1 MSSTPKQILVVEDD
15 LDILDTFI
23 QVLEMAGYAA
33 TGAVNGQDALDKLV
47 TEPRPCMILLDL
59 MMPVMTGWELHARL
73 AADPILASI
82 PVVFVSA
89 AGDLSGIV
97 APKPV
102 AYLRKP
108 VEVRVLLA
116 TVKRF
121 CA

>member
-89 AGDLSGIV
+89 AGELSGIE
-97 APKPV
+97 APKPA

-108 VEVRVLLA
+108 VEVKVLLE
-116 TVKRF
+116 TVQRL